1 MSALS
6 DIRDGLRTVLE
17 AHNSKL
23 RVYVYE
29 PDGGVTQRPGL
40 VLGFSELE
48 YHEMAM
54 GGNAIQQDLR
64 ATLYLTGGNSLEM
77 EAELDKY
84 RSPTGTES
92 LRAAVD
98 SDDTLNGSVTY
109 AEVVRS
115 GQAQRG
121 ADGGQEKFWEFSSQF
136 EIDIIKNI
144 A

>member
-1 MSALS
+1 MSDLS
-6 DIRDGLRTVLE
+6 EIRDGLKTVLE
-17 AHNSKL
+17 THNSKL
-23 RVYVYE
+23 RVYLYE

-64 ATLYLTGGNSLEM
+64 ATLYLTGGNSVEM

-84 RSPTGTES
+84 RSPTGAES
-92 LRAAVD
+92 IKAGITTD
-98 SDDTLNGSVTY
+98 PTLNSKADTSK
-109 AEVVRS
+109 VVRS
-115 GQAQRG
+115 DDVQRNR
-121 ADGGQEKFWEFSSQF
+121 DGMGPWEYSCVFHF
-136 EIDIIKNI
+136 DIIKSI